1 MGCFSGI
8 LSEHTAEFL
17 FLFRPPPKKN
27 VHCLTSGRGV
37 LFSGCSPTS
46 LSACLTEARFARDF
60 WMFSVG
66 FFLLDFPKWVD
77 CLRMGGWV
85 ARLWVSCYLGKIPPP
100 PQQWSFASSGV
111 HVKLASFRSLLLLVD
126 WSRFSLFAA
135 QKEGFEASIL
145 SVCDF
150 WGIWR

>member
-8 LSEHTAEFL
+8 LSEHTADVFCII
-17 FLFRPPPKKN
+17 FPQKK

-37 LFSGCSPTS
+37 PFSGCSPTS

-145 SVCDF
+145 SVCGF